1 MVCNMPH
8 LPVLLRDTIN
18 LLVLKPG
25 SRNIDCTFGDG
36 GHSRAI
42 LQSAPDSQLLG
53 IDTDVEN
60 ISRAKKQ
67 KEFNNKKVILV
78 NDNFRNL
85 KEIALKNNFVGVD
98 AVIMDLG
105 WSSTQFEKSGRGF
118 SFLRDE
124 PLDMRLGVGELTA
137 DEILNKW
144 SESEIGKILREY
156 GEERAWLKIAKAIV
170 EYRRGQLINTT
181 GQLVEILFTL
191 RLGHQGKIHPAT
203 KTFQALRI
211 AVNDE
216 LNALKQALPQAVEI
230 LKSGGRLAVISF
242 HSLEDRI
249 VKRFF
254 QSQIKNLKII
264 TKKPIVPSREET
276 LENPR
281 SRSAKLRVAEKI

>member
-1 MVCNMPH
+1 MPH

-42 LQSAPDSQLLG
+42 LQSASDIQLLG
-53 IDTDVEN
+53 IDTDAKN
-60 ISRAKKQ
+60 IARAKKQ
-67 KEFNNKKVILV
+67 KEFEKIILV

-85 KEIALKNNFVGVD
+85 KKIALENNFTAVD
-98 AVIMDLG
+98 AILMDFG

-124 PLDMRLGVGELTA
+124 PLDMRLGTGELTA
-137 DEILNKW
+137 EEILNKW
-144 SESEIGKILREY
+144 PESEIGKILREY
-156 GEERAWLKIAKAIV
+156 GEERNWKKIAQAIV
-170 EYRRGQLINTT
+170 DYRRAKPIKTT

-191 RLGHQGKIHPAT
+191 RLGQHGKINPAT

-216 LNALKQALPQAVEI
+216 LNALKEVLPQAAEI

-254 QSQIKNLKII
+254 QNNKSLKII
-264 TKKPIVPSREET
+264 TKKPIVASREEI
-276 LENPR
+276 LVNPR

>member
-53 IDTDVEN
+53 IDTDAEN
-60 ISRAKKQ
+60 IIRAKKQ

-181 GQLVEILFTL
+181 GQLVEILFSL
-191 RLGHQGKIHPAT
+191 RLGQRGKIHPAT

>member
-1 MVCNMPH
+1 LVCNMPH

-53 IDTDVEN
+53 IDTDAEN
-60 ISRAKKQ
+60 IIRAKKQ

-181 GQLVEILFTL
+181 GQLVEILFSL
-191 RLGHQGKIHPAT
+191 RLGQRGKIHPAT

>member
-42 LQSAPDSQLLG
+42 LATMPDAQLLG
-53 IDTDVEN
+53 IDTDAEN
-60 ISRAKKQ
+60 IARAKKQ
-67 KEFNNKKVILV
+67 KEFEKIILV

-85 KEIALKNNFVGVD
+85 KKIALKNDFTGVD
-98 AVIMDLG
+98 GILMDLG
-105 WSSTQFEKSGRGF
+105 WSSTQFAESGKGF

-124 PLDMRLGVGELTA
+124 PLAMRLGASDLTA
-137 DEILNKW
+137 EEILNKW
-144 SESEIGKILREY
+144 PESEIGKILREY
-156 GEERAWLKIAKAIV
+156 GEERAWKKIAKAIV
-170 EYRRGQLINTT
+170 DYRHAKPIKTT
-181 GQLVEILFTL
+181 RQLVEILFSL
-191 RLGHQGKIHPAT
+191 RLGHRGKIHPAT

-216 LNALKQALPQAVEI
+216 LNALKEVLPQAVDI
-230 LKSGGRLAVISF
+230 LKSKGRLAVISF

-254 QSQIKNLKII
+254 QNNKSLKII
-264 TKKPIVPSREET
+264 IKKPIVASREET
-276 LENPR
+276 LTNPR
-281 SRSAKLRVAEKI
+281 SRSAKLRVAEKN

>member
-1 MVCNMPH
+1 MPH

-18 LLVLKPG
+18 LLVLRPG

-42 LQSAPDSQLLG
+42 LQSAPDIQLLG
-53 IDTDVEN
+53 IDTDAKN

-67 KEFNNKKVILV
+67 KEFKKVILV

-85 KEIALKNNFVGVD
+85 KEIALENNFIGVD
-98 AVIMDLG
+98 GILMDLG
-105 WSSTQFEKSGRGF
+105 WSSTQFAESGRGF

-124 PLDMRLGVGELTA
+124 PLDMRLGAGDLTA
-137 DEILNKW
+137 EEILNKW
-144 SESEIGKILREY
+144 PESEIGKILREY
-156 GEERAWLKIAKAIV
+156 GEERNWAKIAQAIV
-170 EYRRGQLINTT
+170 DYRHAKPIKTT

-191 RLGHQGKIHPAT
+191 RLGQHGKINPAT

-216 LNALKQALPQAVEI
+216 LNALKLALPQAVEI
-230 LKSGGRLAVISF
+230 LSSGGRLAVISF

-254 QSQIKNLKII
+254 QNNKSLKII

>member
-18 LLVLKPG
+18 LLALKPG

-42 LQSAPDSQLLG
+42 LQSVPDVQVLG
-53 IDTDVEN
+53 IDTDAEN
-60 ISRAKKQ
+60 IARAKKQ
-67 KEFNNKKVILV
+67 KEFEKVILV

-85 KEIALKNNFVGVD
+85 KKIALKNNFTAVD
-98 AVIMDLG
+98 AILMDLG
-105 WSSTQFEKSGRGF
+105 WSSTQFAESGRGF

-124 PLDMRLGVGELTA
+124 PLDMRLGASDLTA
-137 DEILNKW
+137 EEILNKW
-144 SESEIGKILREY
+144 PESEIGKILREY
-156 GEERAWLKIAKAIV
+156 GEERNWKKIAKAIV
-170 EYRRGQLINTT
+170 EERRDAQIKTT
-181 GQLVEILFTL
+181 GQLVKILFTL
-191 RLGHQGKIHPAT
+191 RLGHHGKIHPAT

-216 LNALKQALPQAVEI
+216 LNALKEVLPQAVDI
-230 LKSGGRLAVISF
+230 LKSGGRLVVISF

-254 QSQIKNLKII
+254 QNNKSLKII
-264 TKKPIVPSREET
+264 IKKPIVASREET

>member
-1 MVCNMPH
+1 MPH

-42 LQSAPDSQLLG
+42 LQSAPDIQLLG
-53 IDTDVEN
+53 IDTDAAN
-60 ISRAKKQ
+60 IIRAKKQ
-67 KEFNNKKVILV
+67 KEFKKVILV

-156 GEERAWLKIAKAIV
+156 GEERNWKKIAKTIV
-170 EYRRGQLINTT
+170 DYRRERPIKTT
-181 GQLVEILFTL
+181 GQLVKILFSL
-191 RLGHQGKIHPAT
+191 RLGQQGKIHPAT

>member
-1 MVCNMPH
+1 MPH

-42 LQSAPDSQLLG
+42 LQSAPNVQLLG
-53 IDTDVEN
+53 IDADAEN
-60 ISRAKKQ
+60 IIRAKKQ
-67 KEFNNKKVILV
+67 KEFKKVILV

-85 KEIALKNNFVGVD
+85 NKIALKNNFTDVD
-98 AVIMDLG
+98 AILMDLG

-144 SESEIGKILREY
+144 PEEEIGKILREY
-156 GEERAWLKIAKAIV
+156 GEERNWKKIAKAIV
-170 EYRRGQLINTT
+170 DYRRGKLIATS

-191 RLGHQGKIHPAT
+191 RLGQHGKIHPAT

-211 AVNDE
+211 AVNYE

-230 LKSGGRLAVISF
+230 LKSGGRLTVISF

-254 QSQIKNLKII
+254 QNQIKHLKII
-264 TKKPIVPSREET
+264 TKRPIVADRAEI
-276 LENPR
+276 LANPR

>member
-1 MVCNMPH
+1 MSH

-42 LQSAPDSQLLG
+42 LQSAPDVQVLG
-53 IDTDVEN
+53 IDTDAEN

-67 KEFNNKKVILV
+67 KEFEKVILV

-85 KEIALKNNFVGVD
+85 KKIALENNFTSVD
-98 AVIMDLG
+98 GILIDLG
-105 WSSTQFEKSGRGF
+105 WSSTQFESRGRGF

-124 PLDMRLGVGELTA
+124 PLDMRLGAGELTA
-137 DEILNKW
+137 EEILNKW
-144 SESEIGKILREY
+144 SESEIGEILREY
-156 GEERAWLKIAKAIV
+156 GEERNWKKIAKAIV
-170 EYRRGQLINTT
+170 GYRQEKKIATT
-181 GQLVEILFTL
+181 VQLVEIISVL
-191 RLGHQGKIHPAT
+191 RLGRHGKIHPAT
-203 KTFQALRI
+203 KIFQALRI

-216 LNALKQALPQAVEI
+216 LNALKEVLPQAVDI
-230 LKSGGRLAVISF
+230 LSSGGRLAVISF

-254 QSQIKNLKII
+254 QNSKSLKII
-264 TKKPIVPSREET
+264 TKKPIVVDRAEI
-276 LENPR
+276 LANPR

>member
-1 MVCNMPH
+1 MPH

-42 LQSAPDSQLLG
+42 LQSAPDIQLLG
-53 IDTDVEN
+53 IDTDAAN
-60 ISRAKKQ
+60 IIRAKKQ
-67 KEFNNKKVILV
+67 KEFKKVILV
-78 NDNFRNL
+78 NDNFCNL
-85 KEIALKNNFVGVD
+85 NKIALKNNFVGVD

-181 GQLVEILFTL
+181 GQLVEILFSL
-191 RLGHQGKIHPAT
+191 RLGQRGKIHPAT